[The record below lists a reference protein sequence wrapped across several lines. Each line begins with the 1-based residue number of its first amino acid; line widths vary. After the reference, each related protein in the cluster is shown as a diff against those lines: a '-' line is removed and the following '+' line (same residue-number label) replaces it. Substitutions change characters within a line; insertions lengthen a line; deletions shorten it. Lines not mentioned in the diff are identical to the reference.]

1 MSSATS
7 STSDR
12 TARTRLALGLLCAL
26 AAAPAADAKGAYG
39 RVGHQRATG
48 RGGTGPTISRGYTRS
63 YFFMYLGTR
72 HVCSACA
79 RNSESDSYGPTMRS
93 AVVVAEL
100 DVEFPQD
107 VDLSDGSAA
116 RLGAEP
122 LVELRVAAM
131 VMQSVPALS
140 SDDVSVRDSW
150 LAPPSCSGTADTPA
164 LACDLDPATDGSAA
178 CPAGC
183 DYENSTVMYEVA
195 IFTGELMPNDM
206 DEASGQLRSYSRG
219 SLVFNALRLCGDC
232 GALGAASATL
242 GDSRTCAAHEQQ
254 VLEWTK
260 LAECCN
266 ATVFAH
272 VANFSEPLA
281 MAGAVRGAQINDC
294 GNRTLE
300 IVTLQS
306 EVETFGDVVLH
317 GEGGRMAEAI
327 GLVACFVLLAAWCH
341 CAAQHDA
348 RRLGLSNTNRGCGWC
363 DRWDE
368 RRRASEAAARRKE
381 ITVAPAAPT
390 PARQNAAAAGRKDA
404 APGPSTPARAPVAAK
419 RAGGGAAAR
428 AAPARRQP
436 QAQGPELF
444 LDQAD
449 RFIQAAHSGQLADM
463 QALYRRSHVGSALLE
478 SVNGKG
484 GTTALMW
491 AAANGHG
498 DCVRALVDWGA
509 AVDKVNSDGN
519 TALHCAAKRGELQC
533 VRLLAEGGADQALR
547 NAQGKTALEVAQAAL
562 ASLSPGEQLVKVG
575 GVWSG
580 GDLATS
586 MSRALEQAFSPARQ
600 GLARDVEAGQEV
612 AEPLMAV
619 PVAEPLVPAAEAV
632 AIPGQP
638 LGGEHAQPEPTPAP

>member
-1 MSSATS
+1 MGLSALC
-7 STSDR
+7 R
-12 TARTRLALGLLCAL
+12 LATRLALGLLCA
-26 AAAPAADAKGAYG
+26 AAAPAVHAKGAYG

-107 VDLSDGSAA
+107 VDLSDGSTA

-131 VMQSVPALS
+131 VIQSVPALS
-140 SDDVSVRDSW
+140 PDDVSVRDSW

-206 DEASGQLRSYSRG
+206 DELGQLRSYSRG
-219 SLVFNALRLCGDC
+219 SLVFEALRLCGDC

-260 LAECCN
+260 LSDCCN

-317 GEGGRMAEAI
+317 GEGGRTAESI
-327 GLVACFVLLAAWCH
+327 GLVASFVLLAAWCH

-348 RRLGLSNTNRGCGWC
+348 RRLGLSGTSRGCGWC

-390 PARQNAAAAGRKDA
+390 PAAQQNAAAAGRKDA
-404 APGPSTPARAPVAAK
+404 APGPSKPARAQVAAK
-419 RAGGGAAAR
+419 RAGAGAAAR
-428 AAPARRQP
+428 AAPAH
-436 QAQGPELF
+436 GSELF
-444 LDQAD
+444 SDQAD
-449 RFIQAAHSGQLADM
+449 RFIQAAHSGQLADL
-463 QALYRRSHVGSALLE
+463 QALYRRSHVGPALLE
-478 SVNGKG
+478 AVNGKG

-498 DCVRALVDWGA
+498 DCVRALLDWGA
-509 AVDKVNSDGN
+509 EVNKANSDGN
-519 TALHCAAKRGELQC
+519 TALHCASKRGELQC

-547 NAQGKTALEVAQAAL
+547 NAQGKTALEVARKAL
-562 ASLSPGEQLVKVG
+562 ASLSPGEQLSKVG

-580 GDLATS
+580 EDLGTS
-586 MSRALEQAFSPARQ
+586 MSRGLEQAFSPARQ
-600 GLARDVEAGQEV
+600 GPDVEAGKEV

-638 LGGEHAQPEPTPAP
+638 LGGDHAQPEPTPAP

>member
-1 MSSATS
+1 MGLSSLC
-7 STSDR
+7 
-12 TARTRLALGLLCAL
+12 RLALGLLCA
-26 AAAPAADAKGAYG
+26 AAAPAVHAKGAYG

-107 VDLSDGSAA
+107 VDLSDGSTA

-131 VMQSVPALS
+131 VIQSVPALS
-140 SDDVSVRDSW
+140 PDDVSVRDSW

-206 DEASGQLRSYSRG
+206 DELGQLRSYSRG
-219 SLVFNALRLCGDC
+219 SLVFEALRLCGDC

-260 LAECCN
+260 LSDCCN

-317 GEGGRMAEAI
+317 GEGGRTAESI
-327 GLVACFVLLAAWCH
+327 GLVASFVLLAAWCH

-348 RRLGLSNTNRGCGWC
+348 RRLGLSGTSRGCGWC

-390 PARQNAAAAGRKDA
+390 PAAQQNAAAAGRKDA
-404 APGPSTPARAPVAAK
+404 APGPSKPARAQVAAK
-419 RAGGGAAAR
+419 RAGAGAAAR
-428 AAPARRQP
+428 AAPARWQP
-436 QAQGPELF
+436 PAHGSDLF
-444 LDQAD
+444 SDQAD
-449 RFIQAAHSGQLADM
+449 RFIQAAHSGQLADL
-463 QALYRRSHVGSALLE
+463 QALYRRSHVGPALLE
-478 SVNGKG
+478 AVNGKG

-498 DCVRALVDWGA
+498 DCVRALLDWGA
-509 AVDKVNSDGN
+509 EVNKANSDGN
-519 TALHCAAKRGELQC
+519 TALHCAAKRGALDC
-533 VRLLAEGGADQALR
+533 VRLLAEGGADQSLR
-547 NAQGKTALEVAQAAL
+547 NAQGKTALEVARKAL
-562 ASLSPGEQLVKVG
+562 ASLSPGEQLSKVG

-580 GDLATS
+580 EDLDTS
-586 MSRALEQAFSPARQ
+586 MSRGLEQAFSPARQ
-600 GLARDVEAGQEV
+600 GPDVEAGKEV

-638 LGGEHAQPEPTPAP
+638 LGGDHAQPEPTPAP